1 MDIRKL
7 KTLDDAIKIN
17 EIQHDKPYRLVV
29 IKASI
34 ELALYEHYSPEFWD
48 VLSEEAKEAYKDQL
62 KDYLKEQIIELVA
75 KEVEN
80 QGISHFEIQCKP
92 VKHIHVNEDK
102 CLVLLDLEQMLRLNT
117 KYVPALRDIE

>member
-75 KEVEN
+75 KEVE
-80 QGISHFEIQCKP
+80 IKASVTLKS
-92 VKHIHVNEDK
+92 NEN
-102 CLVLLDLEQMLRLNT
+102 LSN
-117 KYVPALRDIE
+117 IFI